1 MEEHDNMGEEVARSE
16 QLMQVLLD
24 MGACARDVIDWPR
37 GIEPDLIVA
46 VLGVKP
52 RCQRRNGQLT
62 H

>member
-24 MGACARDVIDWPR
+24 MDACARDVVDRPR

-52 RCQRRNGQLT
+52 RC
-62 H
+62 